1 MRSLTGNDD
10 YSIPLAYSPGYEQ
23 VFLNGVLLSRSGSE
37 YTATNGTSI
46 TLASATVA
54 GDIVEVICPL
64 QIATTDTYTQSAVN
78 NAFQANSNNF
88 TAGKNKIINGDFSVW
103 QRGTSVT
110 GSGTETYSADRFLWV
125 GDGSGGTRTFSRQT
139 MGYGD
144 IANYEYPYFFR
155 FNQSVAGSGA
165 SYNYLCQRIE
175 NANTFAG
182 QTVTFSFW
190 AKASASTTLPAI
202 YARQRFGSG
211 GSSETSTTVASSIAL
226 TTSWQRFTYTFT
238 VPSIA
243 GKTVGTGSYLTMD
256 VYHPINTT
264 FTVDTFGWQLEAG
277 SNATAFQT
285 ATGTIQGELAAC
297 QRYYYRE
304 GGQNAY
310 QGFTQGLANGA
321 TGFQFILNL
330 PVTMRTKP
338 TSLDY
343 STLACYDGATVLGVS
358 TLAVGGGSLQ
368 STPSKLWI
376 DVTAT
381 VGQTQY
387 RPYWLITNNS
397 TSGYLGC
404 SAEL

>member
-1 MRSLTGNDD
+1 MTRARDVSNTQA
-10 YSIPLAYSPGYEQ
+10 S
-23 VFLNGVLLSRSGSE
+23 SG
-37 YTATNGTSI
+37 GP
-46 TLASATVA
+46 V
-54 GDIVEVICPL
+54 PPM
-64 QIATTDTYTQSAVN
+64 
-78 NAFQANSNNF
+78 
-88 TAGKNKIINGDFSVW
+88 TAGKNVIINGDFSIW
-103 QRGTSVT
+103 QRGTSIT
-110 GSGTETYSADRFLWV
+110 GTGTETFSADRFLWV

-144 IANYEYPYFFR
+144 IPGYEYPHFLR

-175 NANTFAG
+175 NANAFAG

-211 GSSETSTTVASSIAL
+211 GSAETSTTVTSNIAV
-226 TTSWQRFTYTFT
+226 TTSWQRFSYTFA

-277 SNATAFQT
+277 SVATPFET

-297 QRYYYRE
+297 QRYYWRFVDGSNQWISTGSYF
-304 GGQNAY
+304 NN
-310 QGFTQGLANGA
+310 TQLEFA
-321 TGFQFILNL
+321 FRF
-330 PVTMRTKP
+330 PVIMRTAP
-338 TSLDY
+338 TLIISTGTDYYAFSRNSGTDGFNSL
-343 STLACYDGATVLGVS
+343 TLYQATTQSCLLYNFTEVS
-358 TLAVGGGSLQ
+358 GTAGQSGSVF
-368 STPSKLWI
+368 S
-376 DVTAT
+376 
-381 VGQTQY
+381 
-387 RPYWLITNNS
+387 NNAS
-397 TSGYLGC
+397 SSIAL